1 MKIIAVI
8 LSFYVMALTAFPCD
22 DVHVTNDNSISLEL
36 IEQNHN
42 QSKDV
47 DLCTPFC
54 FCNCCQTLSQTT
66 TFNTT
71 QVTFTGFD
79 IVTPVLVQNEM
90 EYTTTFWVPPKS

>member
-1 MKIIAVI
+1 MKFFALI
-8 LSFYVMALTAFPCD
+8 LSFYVMALTAVPCD
-22 DVHVTNDNSISLEL
+22 DAFAIDDNSVRLEL
-36 IEQNHN
+36 LDQNQH

-66 TFNTT
+66 TFSTT

-79 IVTPVLVQNEM
+79 IITPVLVQNEM
-90 EYTTTFWVPPKS
+90 VCTTTFWRPPKS